1 MKSQIIIEVEPEIA
15 RRFETASPATRE
27 AIVRQLYETL
37 SRETEGTDP
46 VMAVLDNIHR
56 EAVARGL
63 TPEIADQLIREHL
76 EET

>member
-37 SRETEGTDP
+37 SREREDSDAVGT
-46 VMAVLDNIHR
+46 ALS
-56 EAVARGL
+56 EANAEMRRNGM
-63 TPEIADQLIREHL
+63 TDEIAQELLDEILKTL
-76 EET
+76 